1 MDASEIRGLLSQIQ
15 HLTPQLNDATDE
27 AGQAVRQIETF
38 LDKCGVGLFFCLVV
52 MENEDNEAVHL
63 LYQRVRDRFRIAV
76 RVQNMPAMAMKDDT
90 LVPWAECPR
99 SIKMLAFPYV
109 PELLKVIVAGLAA
122 EIDKT
127 TSTTQLAGEMMA
139 AVQPG
144 PIDLHPTS
152 AVPLQG

>member
-38 LDKCGVGLFFCLVV
+38 LDKCGVGLFFSLVV
-52 MENEDNEAVHL
+52 LENDDAEAVHL

-76 RVQNMPAMAMKDDT
+76 RVQNMPAMAMRDDT
-90 LVPWAECPR
+90 PVPWAECPR
-99 SIKMLAFPYV
+99 PIKMLTFPYV
-109 PELLKVIVAGLAA
+109 PELLKVIVAGLTA
-122 EIDKT
+122 EIKKT
-127 TSTTQLAGEMMA
+127 TNTTQLASEMIA
-139 AVQPG
+139 AIQPG
-144 PIDLHPTS
+144 PVDLQSAS

>member
-27 AGQAVRQIETF
+27 AAQAVRQIESF
-38 LDKCGVGLFFCLVV
+38 LDECGVGLFFCLVV

-76 RVQNMPAMAMKDDT
+76 RVQNMDAMGIRDNT
-90 LVPWAECPR
+90 LVPWAESPR
-99 SIKMLAFPYV
+99 HIKMLTFPYV
-109 PELLKVIVAGLAA
+109 PELLKVVVGGLAA

-127 TSTTQLAGEMMA
+127 TSTTQLAGEIMA

-144 PIDLHPTS
+144 PIVLRRAAT
-152 AVPLQG
+152 APL